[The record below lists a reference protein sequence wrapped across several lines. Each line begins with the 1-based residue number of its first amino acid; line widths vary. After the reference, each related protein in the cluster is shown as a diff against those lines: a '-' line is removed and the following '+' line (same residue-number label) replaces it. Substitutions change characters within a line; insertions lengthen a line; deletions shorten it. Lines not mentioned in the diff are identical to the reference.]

1 MTWTRLDDAWTD
13 LPELAALRFDVRW
26 HYLAMIQFC
35 SRTKRYDG
43 VLKLADARRCSDVD
57 DPAAAI
63 TELTTAGLLVQLSPS
78 SIKVGH
84 IDDHIPPPSV
94 REHSAKTKIRMS
106 RYRRHKNGDHSECI
120 PGNCDQVKV
129 DTTTGEVTG
138 DVTRN
143 PGTGQDGTGQ
153 DYEHVALSVS
163 QDHTTPQNDHFD
175 LEAQMQ
181 EESPGSGEKS
191 PRPQPW
197 AALTYYGGAAS

>member
-1 MTWTRLDDAWTD
+1 MTWTRLDDTWTD
-13 LPELAALRFDVRW
+13 LPELAVLRFDIRW

-63 TELTTAGLLVQLSPS
+63 TELTSAGLLVQLSPS
-78 SIKVGH
+78 SIKVGR

-106 RYRRHKNGDHSECI
+106 RHRRHKNGDHSDCI

-153 DYEHVALSVS
+153 DYKQSSRDVFDDEAEMVEELAMEELQMVTAPPS
-163 QDHTTPQNDHFD
+163 Q
-175 LEAQMQ
+175 
-181 EESPGSGEKS
+181 EKKLDFF
-191 PRPQPW
+191 
-197 AALTYYGGAAS
+197 AAMGQAS